1 MGNSGGDR
9 PKNLLAPISKPR
21 ITVPPVRTRPCTEDI
36 GGIQMTIEGG
46 EGSTSIFS
54 TLDHDAVPTR
64 NRSRRGGRD
73 EFVNRSTGGSTYAA
87 RVRELERHQRVPRR
101 GDVSTNGRC
110 YQDVHNDRRIP
121 RDDIRNADADDAPNR
136 PPKDTS
142 SPYRDA
148 IGDDPTTYSE
158 RASARGGQRSPA
170 ALPTHTTDRYVRLQ
184 SKPSKGQAEPSR
196 APLPP
201 TGLPNRTF
209 TRRPTSRGTIPGS
222 PYRPA
227 SAPTPGSRTY
237 SADSPVIRM
246 ATCTSGTTS
255 ADPTSMPAGY
265 HRDGHPDVR
274 LEQPAHWGHHM
285 NKIPFGSTL
294 ERALPHTER
303 LDRIAER
310 SFLAGSDPEGAAA
323 VRHPLLAATRRPS
336 RSW

>member
-1 MGNSGGDR
+1 MTTGKLQEPASPPDGARRGASGAPAGADLGNSGGDR

-36 GGIQMTIEGG
+36 GGIRMTIEGG

-64 NRSRRGGRD
+64 NGSRRGGRD

-101 GDVSTNGRC
+101 GDVPTNGRC

-158 RASARGGQRSPA
+158 RASARGVPQRSPPTQRTDTSACNQNRRRARRNHRGRHYLRRDFRIERLPADRRPA
-170 ALPTHTTDRYVRLQ
+170 APYPDRHIDPL
-184 SKPSKGQAEPSR
+184 
-196 APLPP
+196 LPP
-201 TGLPNRTF
+201 RQVQEL
-209 TRRPTSRGTIPGS
+209 TRRTPRSSAWRHARPERRLRTQRRCPQAITAMAIPTFGLSNLLTG
-222 PYRPA
+222 
-227 SAPTPGSRTY
+227 
-237 SADSPVIRM
+237 
-246 ATCTSGTTS
+246 GTT
-255 ADPTSMPAGY
+255 
-265 HRDGHPDVR
+265 
-274 LEQPAHWGHHM
+274 
-285 NKIPFGSTL
+285 
-294 ERALPHTER
+294 
-303 LDRIAER
+303 
-310 SFLAGSDPEGAAA
+310 
-323 VRHPLLAATRRPS
+323 
-336 RSW
+336 